1 MRGSGDPYMVGLII
15 DVALFSGMVT
25 FVTGVVIAAANF
37 FI

>member
-1 MRGSGDPYMVGLII
+1 MVGLII

-25 FVTGVVIAAANF
+25 FVTGVVIAAANL